1 MVKVY
6 VIVTKGIN
14 GVVVLN
20 TYHGDH
26 IIIGSE
32 KDSKETIKKWVAEK
46 AIPRCLDDDTEKYM
60 SDDILKYATDYIA
73 ADVIITISSL
83 TCGSSDNRIY
93 TFV

>member
-20 TYHGDH
+20 TYHGDY
-26 IIIGSE
+26 IVIGSE
-32 KDSKETIKKWVAEK
+32 KYPEETIKKWVAEK
-46 AIPRCLDDDTEKYM
+46 AIPCCLDDDTEKYM
-60 SDDILKYATDYIA
+60 SGDILEYATNYIA
-73 ADVIITISSL
+73 SDVIITISSL
-83 TCGSSDNRIY
+83 TCGSSDKRIY

>member
-1 MVKVY
+1 MVKVH

-26 IIIGSE
+26 IVVGSE
-32 KDSKETIKKWVAEK
+32 KDSKDTIKKWVAEK
-46 AIPRCLDDDTEKYM
+46 AIPCCLGDDTEKYT
-60 SDDILKYATDYIA
+60 SDDILQYATNYIA
-73 ADVIITISSL
+73 ADVIATISSL
-83 TCGSSDNRIY
+83 TCGSSDKRIY